1 MDQLTHRELINL
13 LVSFGVL
20 LLAARLSG
28 EFFRQ
33 LKMPLVVGELIA
45 GVCLGPSVLGL
56 FYPDI
61 MHIIFPITGNV
72 KIAFDS
78 IIQIAVI
85 LLLFVAG
92 LEVELGLITQQGKTV
107 AATSFLSFI
116 IPLAIGFGIAYF
128 YPELFG
134 FEPKDN
140 RVFALFIGTAMAV
153 SALPVIART
162 LMDLGIFKT
171 TIGSV
176 IISSA
181 MLIDLMSWLLFTVAL
196 AMSRGSIFQSTVIS
210 TIGYTLIFAV
220 LMLTGGRLLIN
231 KFLPW
236 AERNLSWPGGFLS
249 ISMAFAFL
257 GAALTEFI
265 GIHAIFG
272 AFIMGIAFGD
282 SVHVTEKTKDIVTQF
297 VTNMFAPIFFVSI
310 GFKTNFIANFNLQL
324 TVIIIGLAIFT
335 KLVGAL
341 LGALWGGFKL
351 KEALIVGFGLNA
363 RGAMEIILA
372 MLALQAGIINVE
384 LFVAIVVMAVVT
396 SVISGPILQWL
407 IKSGIAK

>member
-1 MDQLTHRELINL
+1 
-13 LVSFGVL
+13 
-20 LLAARLSG
+20 
-28 EFFRQ
+28 
-33 LKMPLVVGELIA
+33 
-45 GVCLGPSVLGL
+45 
-56 FYPDI
+56 
-61 MHIIFPITGNV
+61 
-72 KIAFDS
+72 
-78 IIQIAVI
+78 
-85 LLLFVAG
+85 
-92 LEVELGLITQQGKTV
+92 
-107 AATSFLSFI
+107 
-116 IPLAIGFGIAYF
+116 
-128 YPELFG
+128 LFG

-407 IKSGIAK
+407 IKSGIA

>member
-407 IKSGIAK
+407 IKSGIA

>member
-1 MDQLTHRELINL
+1 MDQLNHSEIINL
-13 LVSFGVL
+13 LVSLGVL
-20 LLAARLSG
+20 LLAARLAG

-33 LKMPLVVGELIA
+33 FKMPLVVGELVA
-45 GVCLGPSVLGL
+45 GICLGPSVLGL

-61 MHIIFPITGNV
+61 TQLILPSTGNI
-72 KIAFDS
+72 KIAFDA
-78 IIQIAVI
+78 IIQMAVI

-92 LEVELGLITQQGKTV
+92 LEVELGLIRQQGKTV
-107 AATSFLSFI
+107 ATTSFLSFI
-116 IPLAIGFGIAYF
+116 IPLAIGYGVAYY
-128 YPELFG
+128 YPSVFG

-140 RVFALFIGTAMAV
+140 RVFGLFIGTAMAV

-171 TIGSV
+171 RVGSV

-196 AMSRGSIFQSTVIS
+196 AMSRGSIFQSTVLS
-210 TIGYTLIFAV
+210 TIGYTLLFAA
-220 LMLTGGRLLIN
+220 LMLTGGRILIN

-236 AERNLSWPGGFLS
+236 AERKLSWPGGFLS

-257 GAALTEFI
+257 GAALTEYI

-272 AFIMGIAFGD
+272 SFIMGIAFGD

-310 GFKTNFIANFNLQL
+310 GFKTNFIANFDLKL
-324 TVIIIGLAIFT
+324 SLIVIGLAILT
-335 KLVGAL
+335 KLVGAF
-341 LGALWGGFKL
+341 LGAIWGGFKL
-351 KEALIVGFGLNA
+351 KDALIVGFGLNA

-372 MLALQAGIINVE
+372 MLALQAGIINNQ
-384 LFVAIVVMAVVT
+384 LFVAVVVMAVVT

-407 IKSGIAK
+407 IKSGITK